1 MLKDLFIISISF
13 IQKKIRIDRD
23 NVLNE
28 RKDKM
33 QKKYGKRDWE
43 MVRRKTKLTN

>member
-1 MLKDLFIISISF
+1 MLNDLFIISILF

-23 NVLNE
+23 NVLKE

-33 QKKYGKRDWE
+33 QKNMEREIGKWFE
-43 MVRRKTKLTN
+43 EKLG